1 MTRKKYIKILMSL
14 GVQRNEANLLADHWR
29 QTKGGYTDIREYLM
43 PSLILFGMRCGL
55 IARTIVDKVANG
67 IILCMGNIE
76 DLNREIDNLSGVIS
90 MCLGEATEGIEQN
103 DEFDL

>member
-1 MTRKKYIKILMSL
+1 MTRKKYIKVLMSL
-14 GVQRNEANLLADHWR
+14 GAQRNEANRLAEYQRLQH
-29 QTKGGYTDIREYLM
+29 GSYTDIRTDGW
-43 PSLILFGMRCGL
+43 PSLHLFGLRCGL

-90 MCLGEATEGIEQN
+90 MGLGEATEGIEQN
-103 DEFDL
+103 EEFDL